1 MSEIKILLDFEGQKD
16 TASINNYLKREG
28 YKAASKVL
36 KEMKSED
43 VIEEVKASGL
53 RGRGGA
59 GFPTGLKWSF
69 VPKDIDKPRYLVCN
83 ADEGEPGTF
92 KDRVILGKDP
102 HKLIEGMIIGGFA
115 IGSHQGYI
123 YIRGEFAKEA
133 EVLNKAISEAY
144 DKNYLGKNIFGSEY
158 DFDIT
163 VHRGAGAY
171 VCGEETALL
180 NSIEGKKGQPRVRPP
195 FPAIVGLYESPTII
209 NNVESLSVVP
219 WIIRNGAENYAKIGT
234 EKSKGTKLF
243 SISGHVNKPGVYEA
257 PLGTPLM
264 DFVNEYAGGVTGNLK
279 AIIPGGSSTPIL
291 RADEVENVNL
301 DYESMQAAGTMLGSG
316 AIIVMN
322 DTVCIP
328 KSLAIL
334 TRFYHHE
341 SCGQCTP
348 CREGTGWVDK
358 IMWRIMDGRG
368 RLEDLDLLTDVA
380 NNMMGKTICPLADAA
395 AMPVISYIKKFRD
408 EFEEFIKLGKCPEIN

>member
-1 MSEIKILLDFEGQKD
+1 M
-16 TASINNYLKREG
+16 
-28 YKAASKVL
+28 
-36 KEMKSED
+36 
-43 VIEEVKASGL
+43 
-53 RGRGGA
+53 
-59 GFPTGLKWSF
+59 
-69 VPKDIDKPRYLVCN
+69 
-83 ADEGEPGTF
+83 
-92 KDRVILGKDP
+92 
-102 HKLIEGMIIGGFA
+102 
-115 IGSHQGYI
+115 
-123 YIRGEFAKEA
+123 
-133 EVLNKAISEAY
+133 
-144 DKNYLGKNIFGSEY
+144 
-158 DFDIT
+158 
-163 VHRGAGAY
+163 
-171 VCGEETALL
+171 
-180 NSIEGKKGQPRVRPP
+180 RPP
-195 FPAIVGLYESPTII
+195 FPAVVGLYASPTII

-219 WIIRNGAENYAKIGT
+219 WIIRNGGEAYAKLGT

-257 PLGTPLM
+257 ELGMPLM
-264 DFVNEYAGGVTGNLK
+264 EFIDKYAGGVKGTLK

-291 RADEVENVNL
+291 RADEVDNVNL

-328 KSLAIL
+328 KALAIL

-368 RLEDLDLLTDVA
+368 NPDDLDLLVDVA

-395 AMPVISYIKKFRD
+395 AMPIISYIKKFRE
-408 EFEEFIKLGKCPEIN
+408 EFEEFIKLGKCPFDN

>member
-1 MSEIKILLDFEGQKD
+1 MSKIKILLDFEGQEN
-16 TASINNYLKREG
+16 TASLENYLKRDG
-28 YKAASKVL
+28 YKAVQKVF
-36 KEMKSED
+36 KEMKAED

-92 KDRVILGKDP
+92 KDRVILGEDP
-102 HKLIEGMIIGGFA
+102 HKLIEGMIIGGYA

-123 YIRGEFAKEA
+123 YIRGEFVKEA
-133 EVLNKAISEAY
+133 EVLNKAIDEAY
-144 DKNYLGKNIFGSEY
+144 AKNYLGKNILGSGYE
-158 DFDIT
+158 FNIA

-180 NSIEGKKGQPRVRPP
+180 NSIEGKKGQPRLRPP
-195 FPAIVGLYESPTII
+195 FPAIVGLYASPTII
-209 NNVESLSVVP
+209 NNVESLSAVP
-219 WIIRNGAENYAKIGT
+219 WIIRNGAESYSNIGT

-257 PLGTPLM
+257 DLGTPLM
-264 DFVNEYAGGVTGNLK
+264 EFINEYAGGVTGNLK

-291 RADEVENVNL
+291 KADEVDNVNL
-301 DYESMQAAGTMLGSG
+301 DYESMQSAGTMLGSG

-328 KSLAIL
+328 KSLAVL

-358 IMWRIMDGRG
+358 IMWRMMDGKG
-368 RLEDLDLLTDVA
+368 KIEDLDLLVDVA

-395 AMPVISYIKKFRD
+395 AMPIISYVKKFRD
-408 EFEEFIKLGKCPEIN
+408 EFAEFIKQGKCPSDN